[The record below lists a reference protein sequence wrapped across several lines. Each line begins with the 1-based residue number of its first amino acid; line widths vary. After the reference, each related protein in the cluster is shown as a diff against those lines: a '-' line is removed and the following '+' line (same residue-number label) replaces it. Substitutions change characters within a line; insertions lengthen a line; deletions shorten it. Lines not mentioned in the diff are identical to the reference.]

1 MYQKRIWLLLSLG
14 LLVGLILAVGCTHVN
29 PVVLPEPQN
38 HTRPVLEKGFYNCT
52 EGKKA
57 EEVCLTFDDAQTLM
71 LYLVGTEVELR
82 KCAITVHEV
91 NQERKK

>member
-1 MYQKRIWLLLSLG
+1 MIFKILLFGVCLM
-14 LLVGLILAVGCTHVN
+14 GCSHVN

-38 HTRPVLEKGFYNCT
+38 HTRPVLDRGFYNCT
-52 EGKKA
+52 EDEK
-57 EEVCLTFDDAQTLM
+57 EVCISFDDAQSMM
-71 LYLVGTEVELR
+71 LYVVETEVDLR